1 MANCSGKVNY
11 RLQENGW
18 KGPSYLGESS
28 LSCRCGAFSQLL
40 TLPTAAAW
48 VTLVVATRIHKNHAC
63 KGGMLAAICRIL
75 KQKDIRHG
83 SARLL
88 KGYSVLYI
96 YIYIYLCT
104 VDMYRIMYASRMYHS
119 CV

>member
-48 VTLVVATRIHKNHAC
+48 VTLVVATRRIHKNHAC

-75 KQKDIRHG
+75 KQKNIRHG

-88 KGYSVLYI
+88 KGYSVLHI
-96 YIYIYLCT
+96 YICAL
-104 VDMYRIMYASRMYHS
+104 
-119 CV
+119 